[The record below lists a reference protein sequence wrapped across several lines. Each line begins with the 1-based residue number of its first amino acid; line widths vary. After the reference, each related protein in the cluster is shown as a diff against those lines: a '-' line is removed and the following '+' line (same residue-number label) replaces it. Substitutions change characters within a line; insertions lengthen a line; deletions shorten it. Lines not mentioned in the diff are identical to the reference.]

1 MKVPAV
7 ILPWQQNNWDLFTS
21 YLKQQRIPQALMIC
35 GRPGLGKV
43 QLAKQMAQSLLCDH
57 PLDNG
62 IYCNTCHSCTLFN
75 AETHPDF
82 LALQPETDAQI
93 INVTQI
99 RSLISKLQLKPQFDS
114 YRVIIVKPAELLN
127 QSAANSFLKCLE
139 EPAEKTVMLLVT
151 DKPTRLPATIISRCQ
166 KMNISTPDKQL
177 ALNWL
182 QQQKITGDLPV
193 LLDIALG
200 SPLLAE
206 TYAQQKILALRSRCF
221 EQWVDLAHQHAEPV
235 AIAEEW
241 LQHPDEPL
249 IGWVISWLIDIIKI
263 QYHTDIYDLY
273 NPDLKQSLQ
282 ELTQKLNLQGLFEFY
297 DKLLQT
303 KSIPGSNLNRQL
315 FFEEVLIN
323 WSQLNTNN

>member
-1 MKVPAV
+1 MKVPEV
-7 ILPWQQNNWDLFTS
+7 ILPWQQDNWDLFTS
-21 YLKQQRIPQALMIC
+21 YLKQQRIPQALIIC

-43 QLAKQMAQSLLCDH
+43 QLARQMAQSLLCDY
-57 PLDNG
+57 PSDNG
-62 IYCNTCHSCTLFN
+62 IYCNVCHSCTLFN
-75 AETHPDF
+75 AQTHPDF
-82 LALQPETDAQI
+82 MSLEPETDAKI

-99 RSLISKLQLKPQFDS
+99 RSLISKLQLKSQFDS
-114 YRVIIVKPAELLN
+114 YRVIIVNPAELLN

-151 DKPTRLPATIISRCQ
+151 DQPTKLPATIISRCQ
-166 KMNISTPDKQL
+166 KMKISTPDKQL
-177 ALNWL
+177 AHNWL

-193 LLDIALG
+193 LLSIALG

-206 TYAQQKILALRSRCF
+206 SYAQQQLLALRNRCF
-221 EQWVDLAHQHAEPV
+221 EQWIDLAHQHAEPV

-249 IGWVISWLIDIIKI
+249 IGWVISWIIDIIKI
-263 QYHTDIYDLY
+263 QYHTNIYNLY

-297 DKLLQT
+297 DKLLQS
-303 KSIPGSNLNRQL
+303 KSIPGGNLNRQL